1 MQEPELPATRARG
14 KTVTASARAARPAV
28 IGDVARL
35 AGVSNQTVSR
45 VLNEHPRVH
54 PETRERVLEAVRQ
67 LNYRPNAMARGL
79 VRRRSHMLGVVSF
92 DTVLFGPA
100 ATLRGIGRAS
110 RAAGYGV
117 NIVTP
122 DSVDRAGVIDAV
134 ETLASQAVAGVII
147 VFAPQAAATTALYN
161 LPSSLPVVAI
171 EAGIDDHIPVVR
183 VDQVAGARLAV
194 EHLLELGH
202 QTVWHV
208 AGPGDRLDAQDRVR
222 GWRTTLEAAGRAAP
236 PLLVGDWSAESG
248 FRAGL
253 ELARRDDVTAVFA
266 ANDQM
271 ALGLLRA
278 LHESGRRVPDDVSVV
293 GFDDIPESG
302 YLIPPL
308 TTIRHDHD
316 EVGHRSVTA
325 LLHLLEHGDDGG
337 AGQHA
342 EPPVVPTLV
351 RRRSAAPVV
360 TYL

>member
-1 MQEPELPATRARG
+1 MFTRGTQVTVPARP
-14 KTVTASARAARPAV
+14 ARPAV

-45 VLNEHPRVH
+45 VLNNRTDVRPDTRV
-54 PETRERVLEAVRQ
+54 RVLDAVRQ

-79 VRRRSHMLGVVSF
+79 VRRRSHLLGVVSF

-100 ATLRGIGRAS
+100 TTLLGIGRAA

-122 DSVDRAGVIDAV
+122 DSVDRAGVVEAV

-147 VFAPQAAATTALYN
+147 VFVPQAAAAAALYS
-161 LPSSLPVVAI
+161 LPSGLPVVAI
-171 EAGIDDHIPVVR
+171 EAGIDDEIPIVR

-194 EHLLELGH
+194 EHLLGLGH
-202 QTVWHV
+202 QTVWHL
-208 AGPGDRLDAQDRVR
+208 AGPRDRLDAQDRVE
-222 GWRTTLEAAGRAAP
+222 GWRATLEAAGRGVP
-236 PLLVGDWSAESG
+236 PLLVGDWGAESG

-253 ELARRDDVTAVFA
+253 ELVHRPDVTAVFA

-278 LHESGRRVPDDVSVV
+278 LHESGVRVPDDVSVV
-293 GFDDIPESG
+293 GFDDIPEAG

-308 TTIRHDHD
+308 TTIRPDHD
-316 EVGHRSVTA
+316 EVGRRSVTA
-325 LLHLLEHGDDGG
+325 LLHLLERGIPGDGG
-337 AGQHA
+337 LDAQ
-342 EPPVVPTLV
+342 PRIVPTLV
-351 RRRSAAPVV
+351 RRRSTAARA
-360 TYL
+360 

>member
-1 MQEPELPATRARG
+1 VAGDDGERD
-14 KTVTASARAARPAV
+14 TVAASARAARPAV

-45 VLNEHPRVH
+45 VLNDRPRVH

-67 LNYRPNAMARGL
+67 LSYRPNAMARGL

-100 ATLRGIGRAS
+100 ATLRGIGRAA

-122 DSVDRAGVIDAV
+122 DSVDRAGVVDAV

-171 EAGIDDHIPVVR
+171 EAGVDDQIPVVR

-202 QTVWHV
+202 HTVWPAATTSPPSSPPTTRWRSACSGPCTRV
-208 AGPGDRLDAQDRVR
+208 AARC
-222 GWRTTLEAAGRAAP
+222 RTTSA
-236 PLLVGDWSAESG
+236 WSASTTSP
-248 FRAGL
+248 RPASSS
-253 ELARRDDVTAVFA
+253 RR
-266 ANDQM
+266 
-271 ALGLLRA
+271 
-278 LHESGRRVPDDVSVV
+278 
-293 GFDDIPESG
+293 
-302 YLIPPL
+302 
-308 TTIRHDHD
+308 
-316 EVGHRSVTA
+316 
-325 LLHLLEHGDDGG
+325 
-337 AGQHA
+337 
-342 EPPVVPTLV
+342 
-351 RRRSAAPVV
+351 
-360 TYL
+360 